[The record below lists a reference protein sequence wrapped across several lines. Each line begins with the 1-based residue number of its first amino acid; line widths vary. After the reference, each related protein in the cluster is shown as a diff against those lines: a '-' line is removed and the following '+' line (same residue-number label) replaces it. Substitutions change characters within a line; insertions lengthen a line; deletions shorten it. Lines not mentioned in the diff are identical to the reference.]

1 MISNGIIT
9 QNLIDMKEAKII
21 AFTGIYGCLIMANTS
36 TGKYF
41 PWFWVGLAIFW
52 TGRYIYLTAKD

>member
-1 MISNGIIT
+1 
-9 QNLIDMKEAKII
+9 MKEAKII

-41 PWFWVGLAIFW
+41 LWFWVGLAIFW